1 MWLTL
6 SAYIMAFCVAG
17 RFYYTTNYQ
26 CYIWY
31 LSSFLV
37 FFLSLSMVLYLVQQQ
52 EKVNFT
58 HKHILD
64 AVLFPSFMENAY
76 YI

>member
-1 MWLTL
+1 MLHMIFIQL
-6 SAYIMAFCVAG
+6 FG
-17 RFYYTTNYQ
+17 F
-26 CYIWY
+26 
-31 LSSFLV
+31 

>member
-1 MWLTL
+1 MLHMIFIQL
-6 SAYIMAFCVAG
+6 FG
-17 RFYYTTNYQ
+17 F
-26 CYIWY
+26 
-31 LSSFLV
+31 

-76 YI
+76 YITYKMLDLIFGLF